1 MSFRSLPGRSTAAE
15 NINTYLHAIELKQ
28 LPGRSERPFEAVW
41 PGMEPPF
48 HGLVGISFH
57 VLSNQPGLVSI
68 AVYSSYMAA
77 YPSEGVR
84 NYNFDARSGEPLFLQ
99 RIFDA
104 DGLTQLNQQVIAARG
119 V

>member
-28 LPGRSERPFEAVW
+28 LPGRSERHFEAVW

-57 VLSNQPGLVSI
+57 VLSNQPGFVSI
-68 AVYSSYMAA
+68 AVYYSYMAA

-104 DGLTQLNQQVIAARG
+104 DGLTQLNQQVIAAGG